1 MFWKRN
7 MQCYPK
13 NIIDW
18 FRNCIIS
25 NTFFIHSAPMLADYL
40 KQCMKTPIEENVTLK
55 GGIGAG
61 TFKKMGKVTE
71 MKSCIQLCC
80 KEMSCDVAFMS
91 AQNCYAVECVSD
103 DQCEST
109 TTDTSDVQVLIA
121 HVKKK
126 AKKSCK
132 YASYNHM
139 YLFTVI

>member
-1 MFWKRN
+1 
-7 MQCYPK
+7 
-13 NIIDW
+13 
-18 FRNCIIS
+18 
-25 NTFFIHSAPMLADYL
+25 
-40 KQCMKTPIEENVTLK
+40 MKTPIEENVTLK

-71 MKSCIQLCC
+71 MKSCIHLCC

-103 DQCEST
+103 DECEST

-121 HVKKK
+121 HVKKV

-132 YASYNHM
+132 YFLIFNQSFVEFLIFNQS
-139 YLFTVI
+139 FESIIQ

>member
-1 MFWKRN
+1 MHLHVLNFQKKVYN
-7 MQCYPK
+7 AICSVYFLVPL
-13 NIIDW
+13 
-18 FRNCIIS
+18 
-25 NTFFIHSAPMLADYL
+25 LADYL
-40 KQCMKTPIEENVTLK
+40 QQCMKTPIEENVTLK

-103 DQCEST
+103 DECEST

-126 AKKSCK
+126 AKKSCE
-132 YASYNHM
+132 YRDGTGFSQGSEDP
-139 YLFTVI
+139 

>member
-1 MFWKRN
+1 
-7 MQCYPK
+7 
-13 NIIDW
+13 
-18 FRNCIIS
+18 
-25 NTFFIHSAPMLADYL
+25 
-40 KQCMKTPIEENVTLK
+40 MKTPIEENVTLK

-80 KEMSCDVAFMS
+80 KDMSCDVAFMS

-103 DQCEST
+103 DECEST

-121 HVKKK
+121 HVKKI

-132 YASYNHM
+132 FSTTHVVKKLCNVYIRAFIY
-139 YLFTVI
+139 VQGV